1 MPDQTLPEIAEVQL
15 KNKVRR
21 HELKKSNKQKLHDL
35 FIDTNKHLN
44 NLANAYNKANNL
56 EFKNLYKN
64 KWFELVKKQS
74 QRIEILKRI

>member
-1 MPDQTLPEIAEVQL
+1 MVQL
-15 KNKVRR
+15 TPEHFEIIDRNKARR